1 MKNPVGHALA
11 FAVCLGIGVSL
22 AGCATFF
29 PPEPKPMH
37 GEKPPGRWHEVKAG
51 ETLSQ
56 IAEAAGVPVQ
66 DLMELNG
73 IASADRIEVG
83 QFLYVLEASADRS
96 GEPTAAPDPEGRP
109 VNLGPRG
116 ESSRLRVP
124 VQDAVLSSQF
134 GPRWGRQHEGVD
146 YAAPTGTPIYAAANG
161 RVIYAGDE
169 VRGYGNMLVV
179 QHSAVLLTVYA
190 HASVLLVQVGDQVAR
205 GQMIARVG
213 ESGKATA
220 PHLHFEVRDNDVPRD
235 PLPYFK

>member
-1 MKNPVGHALA
+1 MKKTVGRALA
-11 FAVCLGIGVSL
+11 MAVCLGVSL
-22 AGCATFF
+22 MGCATFF
-29 PPEPKPMH
+29 PSEPKPLH
-37 GEKPPGRWHEVKAG
+37 GEKPPGRWHEIKAG

-56 IAEAAGVPVQ
+56 IAEAAGVPMQ

-73 IASADRIEVG
+73 ISSPDRIEVG
-83 QFLYVLEASADRS
+83 QFLYVLDATADRS
-96 GEPTAAPDPEGRP
+96 GEPTAAQDPEGRP
-109 VNLGPRG
+109 VNLGQPG

-146 YAAPTGTPIYAAANG
+146 YAAPTGTPIYAAADG
-161 RVIYAGDE
+161 KVIYSSDE

-190 HASVLLVQVGDQVAR
+190 HASVLLVQIGDQVVR
-205 GQMIARVG
+205 GQMVARVG

-220 PHLHFEVRDNDVPRD
+220 PHLHFEVRENDAPRD